1 VPLPKD
7 LIWRILFQFFITVV
21 LVFASVGFV
30 VGIGLIVSSA
40 RTLRFFQVVN
50 RWVST
55 RGAFRALD
63 APHSTEQFSHRH
75 RRWVGWAL
83 IAGGVFA
90 TFGLVAGFNAAAV
103 AAVFAKGDMGRL
115 IAMVA
120 EALRWFLI
128 VGSIAGVVIGAML
141 CFFPEALAS
150 LERHANRWFTARN
163 VVRGGD
169 DMRLTLDK
177 LVEAH
182 PGPSGWIL
190 ACTALGAAAY
200 AVTLLFGRS

>member
-128 VGSIAGVVIGAML
+128 VGSVAGVVIGAML

>member
-1 VPLPKD
+1 MPKD

-128 VGSIAGVVIGAML
+128 VGSVAGVVIGAML